1 MDATDETGSRGN
13 PAGTDGDQSDG
24 RSHLVVLI
32 DRSGSMADIADD
44 VIGGFNRWLADQQAS
59 GDDAVVTLVLFDSI
73 NSHEVVADA
82 VPVAE
87 VIPLDERTF
96 RPRGSTPLLDA
107 TEQVIS
113 RAREREKRRAHLGL
127 PAEAVVI
134 VSITDGHENAS
145 RRITVDRLRR
155 KIAKRERRGWT
166 FVFLSAALDV
176 YGEARSLGYRDG
188 NVQAFAADAPGT
200 YAAFHSLSQAT
211 GNVRRMLRTGTFDP
225 AGSVW
230 GEDKPA
236 ESDRDGRS

>member
-1 MDATDETGSRGN
+1 MDAPDETGSRGN
-13 PAGTDGDQSDG
+13 TAGTDGDQSDG
-24 RSHLVVLI
+24 RSHLVVVI

-73 NSHEVVADA
+73 DAHEVVADA

-87 VIPLDERTF
+87 MVPLDERTF
-96 RPRGSTPLLDA
+96 VPRGGTPLLDA
-107 TEQVIS
+107 TDEVIT
-113 RAREREKRRAHLGL
+113 RARDREKRLARQGL
-127 PAEAVVI
+127 PAEAVVV

-145 RRITVDRLRR
+145 RRTTVEKLRR
-155 KIAKRERRGWT
+155 RIAKREARGWT

-188 NVQAFAADAPGT
+188 NVQAFAADSPGT
-200 YAAFHSLSQAT
+200 SAAFLSLSQAT
-211 GNVRRMLRTGTFDP
+211 GNVRRRLRAGTFEP
-225 AGSVW
+225 ADDVW